1 MKKHFTLIELLVVIA
16 IIAILA
22 GMLLPALSSAR
33 AKAKAANCMSNLKQ
47 VGIALAQYEMDFNGL
62 PYCAIDNQEWTVD
75 PAVFIAN
82 AKYNDPKSDKW
93 RHVLYHYF
101 LVGAGY
107 MQNEDFFHCPAYN
120 AGEGG
125 ATTDMNYS
133 PNSALFAIG
142 STDRYPGGI
151 VAGDGYGP
159 YRLRCKDW
167 SMRWRHGAA
176 KNSQLASYD
185 EIGAGTTMGNGN
197 FLLGDGSVQVKNA
210 SARVI
215 VCREDIA
222 YLGSGGPRGEAYKE
236 EISYNHTNCGATA
249 E

>member
-1 MKKHFTLIELLVVIA
+1 MKKQFTLIELLVVIA

-47 VGIALAQYEMDFNGL
+47 IGIAMAQYEMDFNGL
-62 PYCAIDNQEWTVD
+62 PYCEMDGEGWSTGD
-75 PAVFIAN
+75 PADWIAN
-82 AKYNDPKSDKW
+82 AKYRDPKSDKW

-120 AGEGG
+120 AGEGS
-125 ATTDMNYS
+125 ASTDMNYS

-151 VAGDGYGP
+151 MAGDGYGP
-159 YRLRCKDW
+159 YRLRCEDW
-167 SMRWRHGAA
+167 SFRWRHGAA
-176 KNSQLASYD
+176 KNSQLDGYD
-185 EIGAGTTMGNGN
+185 EIGAGTTAGNGN
-197 FLLGDGSVQVKNA
+197 FLFADGSVQVKNA
-210 SARVI
+210 SARAT
-215 VCREDIA
+215 VCREDVVYMGRGEA
-222 YLGSGGPRGEAYKE
+222 RGEAYKDE
-236 EISYNHTNCGATA
+236 SEYHPNCGASW